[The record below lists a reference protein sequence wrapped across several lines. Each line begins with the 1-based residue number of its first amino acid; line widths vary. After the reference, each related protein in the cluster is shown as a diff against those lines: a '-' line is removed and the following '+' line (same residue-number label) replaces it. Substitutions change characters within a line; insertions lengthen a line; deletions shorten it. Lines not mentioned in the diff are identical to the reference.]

1 MSPFHHIAALSR
13 AARASSLPRT
23 PEPLADEHNQP
34 PEAPKP
40 RFRLKRRNASN
51 FNAPTEHFLA
61 SVAAADVPIP
71 SIEEPLIV
79 EHDMLDAEDHPFGDL
94 KAPGLSGQ
102 HDPGHIFSPPKTPV
116 PNFAVAASPAPRR
129 FPDWSMGSGMGSLES
144 SPEYESSRPSTAR
157 STQTSNSL
165 FSSLST
171 ASDDFNQCLSP
182 EFETSDRFGG
192 NFEEEGKM
200 TDYDATIKAA
210 APVTK
215 SRKAPWTKAMNQHL
229 WSTYHL
235 YLQDPHVTPF
245 RVSKGGIPPPGVCT
259 RVAREAKKSWKGSN
273 ALVKDKDMHNQFPAF
288 TTGPSTTFMQWPH
301 TCAATRAHLRELCKT
316 SAVSAARSNEYLTH
330 SPTPFGKTASRLRN
344 RRMTPA
350 LSPPAFSS
358 SDMALSLAMSTSES
372 MQTHGPLA
380 QLTMSAMDP
389 ACAQSKSEPVTDL
402 PLMETQRARLGSPF
416 TATYGPSS
424 STSLAASLNIGTE
437 SQRQTQTMG
446 PQRVLKS
453 PARVTRSRSNTQ
465 KRRDRQP
472 LIEPRK
478 VKRPS
483 LGSDLWTAPATNEA
497 ANVDLAEFSSTA
509 LSHRDNLFVPRAN
522 IQELFEGSPVQSPR
536 ATNAPNFLSQR
547 MSATLEAPQRLGSP
561 FTFANSSLSM
571 PNRFSSPPVMGNQAS
586 HRPFAT
592 VQLQQPQQQE
602 EAEIDL
608 STPKSK
614 GRLAGRLAYL
624 DERLKEL
631 RRRRRSES
639 PL

>member
-1 MSPFHHIAALSR
+1 VF
-13 AARASSLPRT
+13 
-23 PEPLADEHNQP
+23 DQ
-34 PEAPKP
+34 
-40 RFRLKRRNASN
+40 
-51 FNAPTEHFLA
+51 
-61 SVAAADVPIP
+61 
-71 SIEEPLIV
+71 
-79 EHDMLDAEDHPFGDL
+79 DMLDTLPHHASER
-94 KAPGLSGQ
+94 
-102 HDPGHIFSPPKTPV
+102 IFSPPKTPV
-116 PNFAVAASPAPRR
+116 PGILPAAVTPRR
-129 FPDWSMGSGMGSLES
+129 YPDWSITSTTGSLDS
-144 SPEYESSRPSTAR
+144 SPEYESSRPSTAH
-157 STQTSNSL
+157 STQTSTT
-165 FSSLST
+165 FSGLSV
-171 ASDDFNQCLSP
+171 ASDDQDQYPSP
-182 EFETSDRFGG
+182 EGDQSEPSVD
-192 NFEEEGKM
+192 
-200 TDYDATIKAA
+200 DAGESASTPSNP
-210 APVTK
+210 PVML
-215 SRKAPWTKAMNQHL
+215 SNPRRAPWTRAMSQHL
-229 WSTYHL
+229 WSTYAL
-235 YLQDPHVTPF
+235 YQQDPHVTPF
-245 RVSKGGIPPPGVCT
+245 RVGKCGLPPQGVCA
-259 RVAREAKKSWKGSN
+259 RVAREARRSWKGFVSHPKSKRN
-273 ALVKDKDMHNQFPAF
+273 LEVQGLAPPTEA
-288 TTGPSTTFMQWPH
+288 TTSFVQWPH
-301 TCAATRAHLRELCKT
+301 TCAATRAHFREMCKAKAGST
-316 SAVSAARSNEYLTH
+316 VRNYQLMGS
-330 SPTPFGKTASRLRN
+330 SPTPFGKAANRLRN
-344 RRMTPA
+344 RRFTP
-350 LSPPAFSS
+350 SAFSS
-358 SDMALSLAMSTSES
+358 SDMAVSLAVSTSES
-372 MQTHGPLA
+372 MQAQGPLA
-380 QLTMSAMDP
+380 QLTNSTPEPQPQPLHTGPLLGPDP
-389 ACAQSKSEPVTDL
+389 FADTPRQ
-402 PLMETQRARLGSPF
+402 RLGSPF
-416 TATYGPSS
+416 TAQSYGPSS
-424 STSLAASLNIGTE
+424 SNSLAATLDFTPATP
-437 SQRQTQTMG
+437 RQTQTMG